1 MYMPVCRYDCV
12 YAYIRTGFGALSM
25 WAYVHT
31 GSWGKL
37 DKGLQGE
44 AQGASGGR
52 AEGRA
57 KCCWNPSPRATGK
70 LS

>member
-1 MYMPVCRYDCV
+1 MYMRVCRYDCV
-12 YAYIRTGFGALSM
+12 YAYIRISFGALSM

-31 GSWGKL
+31 GSLEKL
-37 DKGLQGE
+37 DKGLQEE

-52 AEGRA
+52 AEGGA
-57 KCCWNPSPRATGK
+57 KCWWNPSLWATGK